1 MAPNLPVRTRE
12 LMQDEVYALLGSQ
25 LADGF
30 VVGERG
36 VAEAAR
42 YGDER
47 MTRNRRR
54 SEARFGP
61 NRGDSTGQVPAAFI
75 RAPKEE

>member
-1 MAPNLPVRTRE
+1 MAPDMPVRIRE
-12 LMQDEVYALLGSQ
+12 LTATEVGSRLGSQ
-25 LADGF
+25 LSDGF
-30 VVGERG
+30 VVVERG

-54 SEARFGP
+54 AEARASG
-61 NRGDSTGQVPAAFI
+61 
-75 RAPKEE
+75 KE

>member
-1 MAPNLPVRTRE
+1 MAPDMPVRTRE
-12 LMQDEVYALLGSQ
+12 LSVAEEGAALGSP
-25 LADGF
+25 LSDGY
-30 VVGERG
+30 VVVERG

-54 SEARFGP
+54 AEARS
-61 NRGDSTGQVPAAFI
+61 R
-75 RAPKEE
+75 R